1 MQQRAYL
8 NIENNPY
15 IHLKFQTNTQNHD
28 VLNLQCFKVSDTP
41 KSEIKTD
48 IGNRLSSDSGEADI
62 YF

>member
-8 NIENNPY
+8 NIENNTY
-15 IHLKFQTNTQNHD
+15 IHLKFQTNTQNYD
-28 VLNLQCFKVSDTP
+28 VLNVQCVKVSDTS

-48 IGNRLSSDSGEADI
+48 IGNRFSSDSWEADI

>member
-15 IHLKFQTNTQNHD
+15 IHLKFQTNTQNYD
-28 VLNLQCFKVSDTP
+28 VLNVQCVKVSDT
-41 KSEIKTD
+41 STGEVKTD
-48 IGNRLSSDSGEADI
+48 IGNRLSSGEADS